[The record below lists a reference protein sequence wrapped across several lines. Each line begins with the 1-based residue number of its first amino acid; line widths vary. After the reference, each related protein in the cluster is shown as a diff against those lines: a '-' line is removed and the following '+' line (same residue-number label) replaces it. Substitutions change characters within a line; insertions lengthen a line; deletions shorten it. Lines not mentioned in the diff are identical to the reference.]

1 MQMTKTQT
9 TLTSSLLDA
18 VANEILSATNLYN
31 LLHELK
37 KFYKTCQK
45 NEDEDGYP
53 NPLDCEDELRWRGID
68 LCELPTFGGTTPR
81 STEDAWSWDED
92 SKLIGNCIDDFE
104 IVDRPLRPHKQT
116 VARLGRA

>member
-1 MQMTKTQT
+1 MTDLETAREMTKT
-9 TLTSSLLDA
+9 TLPSSLLDA

-31 LLHELK
+31 LLHDLK

-45 NEDEDGYP
+45 NEDENGYP

-81 STEDAWSWDED
+81 STEGVWSWDKD

-104 IVDRPLRPHKQT
+104 IVDR
-116 VARLGRA
+116 